1 MLTGGHP
8 LSDCRSD
15 EHRVCFPPAVW
26 PSTPPPRCLSA
37 CCFVFSLHA
46 NTVAWLVISK
56 KPMKVGTCKHS
67 GVNLFTNI
75 FSSLW
80 DIFPDSAFWIFIQK
94 YLALSPHSMK
104 LLGSNPAYSLSVW
117 SMHVIP
123 ARGFLPQ
130 SKDTHGVRLT
140 AIGVIVR
147 ANGRPA
153 IDWQRDTG
161 APYPSPYDSWV
172 GSSHPT
178 TLNHIGER
186 KWIDG
191 WMLLRNTGII
201 ISWST
206 VPPLLHNTVSLIHL
220 TLLLLEI

>member
-1 MLTGGHP
+1 M
-8 LSDCRSD
+8 
-15 EHRVCFPPAVW
+15 
-26 PSTPPPRCLSA
+26 
-37 CCFVFSLHA
+37 
-46 NTVAWLVISK
+46 VISK
-56 KPMKVGTCKHS
+56 KPMKVDTCKHS

-80 DIFPDSAFWIFIQK
+80 DIFPDSTFWIFIQK
-94 YLALSPHSMK
+94 YLALSPHSIK
-104 LLGSNPAYSLSVW
+104 LLGSNPAYSLW

-123 ARGFLPQ
+123 TKGFLPQ

-140 AIGVIVR
+140 AMGVNVST
-147 ANGRPA
+147 NSRPA
-153 IDWQRDTG
+153 IDWQSDTG

-178 TLNHIGER
+178 TLNHMGES

-201 ISWST
+201 ISWTST
-206 VPPLLHNTVSLIHL
+206 VQLLHNAVVIHL